1 MNDKIRYRRGQ
12 FTYRTGDT
20 AQPQLYRCET
30 GLLRVLKITTRGR
43 PLTVRH
49 ILPGDFFGEEAL
61 EGNAYQHTVE
71 ALTRSQASVYPLQ
84 LMDEPLMR
92 QIAVSF
98 SDQLRRA
105 MMHEYNLQTGDLR
118 ERVIRYLLELVD
130 TPLGG
135 ENDENDLFLRCTH
148 ELIAEGTSSTRESVS
163 KIIMD
168 LKQET
173 LIETGYRQITLKNL
187 DGLREMV
194 RPPAIQEVQ

>member
-1 MNDKIRYRRGQ
+1 MSEKVRLKRGQ
-12 FTYRTGDT
+12 VLYREGE
-20 AQPQLYRCET
+20 PSRSFYRCET
-30 GLLRVLKITTRGR
+30 GLLRILKVTTRGR

-49 ILPGDFFGEEAL
+49 ILPGDFFGEEILDA
-61 EGNAYQHTVE
+61 NPYQHSVE
-71 ALTRSQASVYPLQ
+71 ALTRCTITAFQI
-84 LMDEPLMR
+84 DELDEHLMR
-92 QIAVSF
+92 QVAVSF

-105 MMHEYNLQTGDLR
+105 MLHEYHLQIGDLR

-135 ENDENDLFLRCTH
+135 ENDENELYLRCTH

-168 LKQET
+168 LKQEG

-187 DGLREMV
+187 DMLKDQMI
-194 RPPAIQEVQ
+194 PPRIQEVQ